1 MISYLALSGGIL
13 TFCSIFLTFYEYGQR
28 LDTIQRRL
36 DHVVNANQKKF
47 VADEELNKPL
57 MERFVKPMLKALT
70 ERIPRNQALGADR
83 LDRGGKTRFEKLK
96 KQVYQAGLNISPY
109 EYQAIRL
116 VVMAGCMLLALA
128 AALLLSRDV
137 FKALMAAL
145 LAFYASYVGLRFH
158 LVSKAGNRKKEM
170 EKQLPEVLDLLSIS
184 VEAGL
189 GFEQAILQV
198 INHFEGPL
206 IDELTITYREM
217 SMGRTR
223 KDALLLFSERCDLDE
238 IKSFV
243 GSIVQAGQLG
253 ISIKNV
259 LRAQSAAMRQSRRNK
274 VEEKAQKIS
283 VKILIPMVLFI
294 FPVIFIVLMGPAL
307 IKIIEQLG

>member
-1 MISYLALSGGIL
+1 MISYLALSGGFF
-13 TFCSIFLTFYEYGQR
+13 TFCSILLAFHEYGER
-28 LDTIQRRL
+28 IDTVQRRL
-36 DHVVNANQKKF
+36 DRVANADRKKF
-47 VADEELNKPL
+47 IVDEELSKPL
-57 MERFVKPMLKALT
+57 TERLIKPMLKTLSAKL
-70 ERIPRNQALGADR
+70 PRNQKSEAGRFSTASSDR
-83 LDRGGKTRFEKLK
+83 YEKLR
-96 KQVYQAGLNISPY
+96 KQVYQAGLNISAN
-109 EYQAIRL
+109 EYQVIRL
-116 VVMAGCMLLALA
+116 IVMLGAAVA
-128 AALLLSRDV
+128 AAAISLLITRNL
-137 FKALMAAL
+137 FKALMAAAV
-145 LAFYASYVGLRFH
+145 AFYAGYVGLRFH
-158 LVSKAGNRKKEM
+158 LASRVGRRKKDM

-198 INHFEGPL
+198 IEHFEGPL

-217 SMGRTR
+217 SMGRNR
-223 KDALLLFSERCDLDE
+223 KDALIIFSERCDLEE

-259 LRAQSAAMRQSRRNK
+259 LRAQSTAMRQSRRNK

>member
-1 MISYLALSGGIL
+1 MIAYLALSGGFF
-13 TFCSIFLTFYEYGQR
+13 TFCSILLAFHEYGER
-28 LDTIQRRL
+28 IDTVQRRL
-36 DHVVNANQKKF
+36 DSVSNVDQKTYI
-47 VADEELNKPL
+47 VDEELSKPL
-57 MERFVKPMLKALT
+57 MERLIKPMLKNLS
-70 ERIPRNQALGADR
+70 EKLLRNQ
-83 LDRGGKTRFEKLK
+83 KTEEGRFSPSGRSQYEKLK
-96 KQVYQAGLNISPY
+96 KQVYQAGLNIGVN
-109 EYQAIRL
+109 EYQVIRMI
-116 VVMAGCMLLALA
+116 VMLGAAVMTAVISMLITRNLIKALA
-128 AALLLSRDV
+128 EAAV
-137 FKALMAAL
+137 AL
-145 LAFYASYVGLRFH
+145 YAGYVGLRFH
-158 LVSKAGNRKKEM
+158 LASRVGNRKKDM

-198 INHFEGPL
+198 IEHFEGPL

-217 SMGRTR
+217 SMGRNR
-223 KDALLLFSERCDLDE
+223 KDALTIFSERCDLEE

-243 GSIVQAGQLG
+243 GAIVQAGELG

-307 IKIIEQLG
+307 IKILEQLG

>member
-1 MISYLALSGGIL
+1 MMTYLALSGGFF
-13 TFCSIFLTFYEYGQR
+13 TFCSVLLAFHEYGER
-28 LDTIQRRL
+28 IDTLQRRL
-36 DHVVNANQKKF
+36 DRVANADQKKF
-47 VADEELNKPL
+47 VVDEELSKPL
-57 MERFVKPMLKALT
+57 TERLIKPMLKSLSEKLPGSPKSEA
-70 ERIPRNQALGADR
+70 G
-83 LDRGGKTRFEKLK
+83 RFSSASSGRYEKLK
-96 KQVYQAGLNISPY
+96 KQVYQAGLNIGVN
-109 EYQAIRL
+109 EYQVIRMI
-116 VVMAGCMLLALA
+116 VMLGAAVLA
-128 AALLLSRDV
+128 AAISLLITRNL
-137 FKALMAAL
+137 FKALLAAAVAL
-145 LAFYASYVGLRFH
+145 YAGYVGLRFH
-158 LVSKAGNRKKEM
+158 LASKVGSRKKEM

-198 INHFEGPL
+198 IEHFEGPL

-217 SMGRTR
+217 SMGRNR
-223 KDALLLFSERCDLDE
+223 KDALLIFSERCDLEE

-307 IKIIEQLG
+307 IKILEQLG

>member
-13 TFCSIFLTFYEYGQR
+13 TFCSILLTFYEYGER
-28 LDTIQRRL
+28 LDNIQRRL

-47 VADEELNKPL
+47 VADEELSKPL

-70 ERIPRNQALGADR
+70 ERIPKNQALGADP

-116 VVMAGCMLLALA
+116 VVMAGCMLFALA
-128 AALLLSRDV
+128 AAMLLSRNV

-145 LAFYASYVGLRFH
+145 IALYASYVGSRFH
-158 LVSKAGNRKKEM
+158 LASKAGNRKKEM

-294 FPVIFIVLMGPAL
+294 FPVIFIILMGPAL